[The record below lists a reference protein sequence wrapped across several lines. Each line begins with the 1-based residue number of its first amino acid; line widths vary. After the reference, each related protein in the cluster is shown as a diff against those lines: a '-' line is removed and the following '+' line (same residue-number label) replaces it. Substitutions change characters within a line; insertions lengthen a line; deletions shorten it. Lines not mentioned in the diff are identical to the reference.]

1 MKSKNLIIVCL
12 TFIVS
17 IFILVSFKNP
27 GADVKKV
34 VILRQYQSADSD
46 FGNQIIICYPD
57 GKTKKQALLQ
67 SKHQNYEM
75 NDKMFAQ
82 SINDVLAT
90 GVQIK
95 STSNSGDSHLM
106 VTTYIF
112 E

>member
-1 MKSKNLIIVCL
+1 MKRNKAVIILSFGLLLAAVL
-12 TFIVS
+12 F
-17 IFILVSFKNP
+17 SFKNSS
-27 GADVKKV
+27 ATAKQAIV
-34 VILRQYQSADSD
+34 LRQYSSSDAD

-57 GKTKKQALLQ
+57 GKVKKQALLQ

-82 SINDVLAT
+82 ALNEVLST
-90 GVQIK
+90 GAEMK
-95 STSNSGDSHLM
+95 SFTSTGDSHLM